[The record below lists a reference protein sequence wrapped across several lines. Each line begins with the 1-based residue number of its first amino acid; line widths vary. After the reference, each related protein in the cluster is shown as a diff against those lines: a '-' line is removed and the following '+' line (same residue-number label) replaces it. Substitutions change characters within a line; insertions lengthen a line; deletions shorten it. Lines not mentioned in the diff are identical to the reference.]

1 MRSKNKKLLT
11 GRRKY
16 FTDSK
21 EFDEKKDRMSDLI
34 QMRDNL
40 NEIIQLR
47 MHYEHLPIEI
57 KHSIDRS
64 EKHIDKI
71 YQYII
76 TQYDPYNFGGPVL
89 NDGNIFFNTRNI
101 ARMEQGDEIREKER
115 ELVDK
120 QIRRGL
126 LDKQIRRGRGRI
138 KQEPIVS
145 DILLNNKQ
153 DLMELINNIQY
164 PTT

>member
-1 MRSKNKKLLT
+1 MRSKHKKLLT

-47 MHYEHLPIEI
+47 MHYEHLQIEI

-71 YQYII
+71 YQ
-76 TQYDPYNFGGPVL
+76 
-89 NDGNIFFNTRNI
+89 
-101 ARMEQGDEIREKER
+101 
-115 ELVDK
+115 
-120 QIRRGL
+120 
-126 LDKQIRRGRGRI
+126 
-138 KQEPIVS
+138 
-145 DILLNNKQ
+145 
-153 DLMELINNIQY
+153 
-164 PTT
+164 